1 MELTKKTTVLFTPE
15 QHRTLRRLAEQRG
28 TSMGELV
35 REACALQYGLVDPQT
50 RLEAVRELGTLA
62 LPVGSPAE
70 MKREAVPDPESLL
83 S

>member
-15 QHRTLRRLAEQRG
+15 QHRRLRRLAEQRG

-35 REACALQYGLVDPQT
+35 REACEQQYGLVDPQS
-50 RLEAVRELGTLA
+50 RVDAARELATLA

-70 MKREAVPDPESLL
+70 MKREAVPDPEPPLP
-83 S
+83 